1 MDINIGSA
9 RNLAGRT
16 KYSASFVADN
26 DIKNKIILDI
36 GCGFGWFELYAS
48 QKESRKIIGLEL
60 TKKNLE
66 IANRNVKRNNVF
78 FKTGSAVKLPFPQN
92 YFDTV
97 VSWEVIEH
105 IPKNKENKM
114 FSEIRRV
121 LRPKGSFYLSTQN
134 QSFLA
139 NTFDPA
145 WWLSGHR
152 HYSTRE
158 IKSLARKNGF
168 ALQDMRLRGRF
179 WEILAVNNLYLA
191 KWFFGRKLFFE
202 NKILK
207 LLNKEYQKSKGFAII
222 FAKFKKI

>member
-9 RNLAGRT
+9 DNLAGRT

-48 QKESRKIIGLEL
+48 QKGSRKVVGLEL
-60 TKKNLE
+60 TKKELE
-66 IANRNVKRNNVF
+66 IANRNVKRNNIF

-92 YFDTV
+92 CFDTV

-105 IPKNKENKM
+105 IPRKKENKM
-114 FSEIRRV
+114 FSEIHRV
-121 LRPKGSFYLSTQN
+121 LKPKGSFYLSSQN
-134 QSFLA
+134 RSFLA
-139 NTFDPA
+139 NTLDPA

-152 HYSTRE
+152 HYSRRE
-158 IKSLARKNGF
+158 IRVIAKRNGF
-168 ALQDMRLRGRF
+168 EIKNMQTKGRF

-191 KWFFGRKLFFE
+191 KWVFKRKLFFE
-202 NKILK
+202 NRTLE
-207 LLNKEYQKSKGFAII
+207 LLNKEYKKSKGFAII